1 MSKPPNDLL
10 CEAARTG
17 DVSTLTSLIA
27 VGADVSY
34 FDDANLNPLMH
45 AAKHGHAD
53 AVRLL
58 LSHGAPWNAIT
69 PTGISA
75 GDFAMENSHQD
86 AFDVLLNAGVQS
98 ELVLGT
104 IARNTRLDSKSSSV
118 SSDYLEERVRF
129 GEDRIMDSESKA
141 VMMSWE
147 LPLMEAHAR
156 AICSGGGDG
165 LSVLNVGFGIG
176 LVDTAIQKYN
186 VGKHTIIEAHPEV
199 FDRMLKQGWGEKEN
213 VKILFGKWQD
223 ILPQLES
230 YDGK

>member
-1 MSKPPNDLL
+1 MSEAPNDLL
-10 CEAARTG
+10 CEAARSG

-27 VGADVSY
+27 AGADVTY
-34 FDDANLNPLMH
+34 FDDTNLNPLMH

-53 AVRLL
+53 VVHLL
-58 LSHGAPWNAIT
+58 LSHGAPWNALT
-69 PTGISA
+69 PSGVSA

-104 IARNTRLDSKSSSV
+104 IARNTHPDSKPTA

-141 VMMSWE
+141 VMMAWE

-156 AICSGGGDG
+156 AICSGGDG
-165 LSVLNVGFGIG
+165 VSVLNVGFGIG
-176 LVDTAIQKYN
+176 LVDTAIQRYN
-186 VGKHTIIEAHPEV
+186 VGRHTIIEAHPEV
-199 FDRMLKQGWGEKEN
+199 FDRMLKKGWGEKEN